1 MKTWMRHHRG
11 LLLLRSEIVGVGV
24 FSVCKVVASIW
35 AVMLSICEIVR
46 LVDVLRSNSFVV
58 DLF

>member
-11 LLLLRSEIVGVGV
+11 LLLLRSEMVDFGES
-24 FSVCKVVASIW
+24 SVCKVVASIW

-46 LVDVLRSNSFVV
+46 LVDVLRSNGFVV
-58 DLF
+58 DLS